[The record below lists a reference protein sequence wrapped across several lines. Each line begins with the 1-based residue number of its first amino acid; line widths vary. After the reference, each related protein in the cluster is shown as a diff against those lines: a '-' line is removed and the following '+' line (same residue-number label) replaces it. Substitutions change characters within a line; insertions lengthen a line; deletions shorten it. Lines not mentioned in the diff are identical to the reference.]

1 MALGADDAMFD
12 AVQDYAAADYSDAQK
27 AALAFADGMIASP
40 ARFEATVAR
49 ELLAHFEPAACVEL
63 VHDVTRNASNKPAV
77 ALGGDAPR
85 VETGYEIY
93 EVKPNGEIEYGLSA
107 P

>member
-1 MALGADDAMFD
+1 MEAGAGDEMFD
-12 AVQDYAAADYSDAQK
+12 AVENYHAHDFSDAQK
-27 AALAFADGMIASP
+27 AALAFADGFLASP
-40 ARFEATVAR
+40 ARFESAAASKLR
-49 ELLAHFEPAACVEL
+49 ANFDPAACVEL
-63 VHDVTRNASNKPAV
+63 VLDMMRNATNKLAV

-93 EVKPNGEIEYGLSA
+93 DVKANGEIEYGLTA